1 MTLYD
6 LDMSKTIAIVGAG
19 PGLGLSLARRF
30 AAEGFEIVLISRDP
44 SKLDFDA
51 RKVAADVTDHDGLA
65 AALRSVGPVDVLE
78 YSPTPMFP
86 LVEPKDL
93 TPEAALAPFQHQV
106 LGAIAAVNATELRP
120 GGALLF
126 TTAASSITPVPMT
139 ANVGIAMAGLR
150 AYAKTLHLALAPDTF
165 VGHLAIDMFMQG
177 DDADTAA
184 AALYDLYAAR
194 TDFEVKVGNFLE
206 TLT

>member
-1 MTLYD
+1 MPKTL
-6 LDMSKTIAIVGAG
+6 AIVGAG

-30 AAEGFEIVLISRDP
+30 ADESFEIVLLSRDP
-44 SKLDFDA
+44 TRLDFDA
-51 RKVAADVTDHDGLA
+51 RKVAADVTDRDGLA
-65 AALRSVGPVDVLE
+65 SALASLGPIDVLE
-78 YSPTPMFP
+78 YSPAPMFG
-86 LVEPKDL
+86 LVQPKDL
-93 TPEAALAPFQHQV
+93 TPENVLAPFEHQV
-106 LGAIAAVNATELRP
+106 LGAVAAVNAAQLRP

-139 ANVGIAMAGLR
+139 ANMGIAMAALR

-184 AALYDLYAAR
+184 SALYDLYAAR

>member
-1 MTLYD
+1 M
-6 LDMSKTIAIVGAG
+6 AIVGAG

-30 AAEGFEIVLISRDP
+30 AAEGFDIVLLSRDP

-51 RKVAADVTDHDGLA
+51 RKVAADVTDRDELA
-65 AALRSVGPVDVLE
+65 SALGSVGPIDVLE
-78 YSPTPMFP
+78 YSPLPTFPMI
-86 LVEPKDL
+86 EPEDL
-93 TPEAALAPFQHQV
+93 TPEAVLAPFEQQV
-106 LGAIAAVNATELRP
+106 LGAVAAVRAADVRP

-139 ANVGIAMAGLR
+139 ANMGIAMAALR
-150 AYAKTLHLALAPDTF
+150 AYARTLHLALAPDVF

-184 AALYDLYAAR
+184 GALYDLCAAR

-206 TLT
+206 TLS

>member
-1 MTLYD
+1 M
-6 LDMSKTIAIVGAG
+6 
-19 PGLGLSLARRF
+19 
-30 AAEGFEIVLISRDP
+30 
-44 SKLDFDA
+44 
-51 RKVAADVTDHDGLA
+51 
-65 AALRSVGPVDVLE
+65 LE
-78 YSPTPMFP
+78 YSPTPTFP
-86 LVEPKDL
+86 LIEPADL
-93 TPEAALAPFQHQV
+93 TPEAVLAPFEQQV
-106 LGAIAAVNATELRP
+106 LGAVAAVNATELRP

-139 ANVGIAMAGLR
+139 ANMGIAMAALR
-150 AYAKTLHLALAPDTF
+150 AYAKTLHLAMAPDVF

-206 TLT
+206 TLS

>member
-1 MTLYD
+1 
-6 LDMSKTIAIVGAG
+6 MSKILAIVGAG

-30 AAEGFEIVLISRDP
+30 ATEGFEIVLISRDP

-51 RKVAADVTDHDGLA
+51 RKVEADVTDPEGLA
-65 AALRSVGPVDVLE
+65 TALRSLGPIDVLE
-78 YSPTPMFP
+78 YSPTPTFG

-93 TPEAALAPFQHQV
+93 TPQTVLPPFEHQV
-106 LGAIAAVNATELRP
+106 IGAVSAVNATRLRP

-139 ANVGIAMAGLR
+139 ANIGIAMAGLR
-150 AYAKTLHLALAPDTF
+150 AYAKTLHLALRPDTY